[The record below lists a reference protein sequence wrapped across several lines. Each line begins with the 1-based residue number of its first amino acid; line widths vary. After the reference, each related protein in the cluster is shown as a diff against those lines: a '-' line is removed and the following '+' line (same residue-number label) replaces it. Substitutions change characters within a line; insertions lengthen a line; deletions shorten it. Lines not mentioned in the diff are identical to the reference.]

1 MKIAIKKVLVKDL
14 FDGYADNG
22 ENGVVGYGGKLDIR
36 PPFQREFVYAEK
48 QRDAVIDTWRK
59 GFPLNV
65 MYWSKTKTGWEVLD
79 GQQRTLSIC
88 QFLNREFSVTNANG
102 NPQYIHN
109 IEASNPDEY
118 EKMMNYE
125 LTVYE
130 CEGSDDE
137 KLEWFKVINIAG
149 ETLSEQE
156 LRNAVYAGTWLAD
169 AKLYFSKLNCA
180 GNNLSKDYVS
190 CKVNRQELL
199 EIAIKWIAL
208 REGISIEAYMAKHQ
222 NDSDAQELWVYFQD
236 VIQWVSS
243 RFIKKRKEMKS
254 VDWGYLYK
262 NFGSV
267 TINPNELESTIHKLM
282 MDDDVTKKSGIYPFV
297 LTGDEKYLSIRSFTE
312 QQKTEAYERQNGIC
326 PMCKKEGN
334 NKQWELSEMEADHI
348 TPWHSG
354 GKTISENCQM
364 LCKHHNRLKS
374 GI

>member
-118 EKMMNYE
+118 EIMMNYE

-169 AKLYFSKLNCA
+169 AKRYFSKLNCA